1 MGQIQDVE
9 ALVAAVT
16 KSMSDVCEEIVGE
29 VQLGQSQ
36 AGTEG
41 AVSYFCNPISTQ
53 FQPLHLDNIQHWH
66 LSK

>member
-1 MGQIQDVE
+1 MGQIQDDE

-16 KSMSDVCEEIVGE
+16 KSMSDACEEIVGE

-41 AVSYFCNPISTQ
+41 AVSYF
-53 FQPLHLDNIQHWH
+53 
-66 LSK
+66 